1 MIWGQ
6 KAGEKPVAGR
16 RWAWPLQRLSRI
28 DRVEQRAEELDR
40 SIGRGRDQGISS
52 LAAAAAAHAATR
64 YATSCSAGAHGV
76 RSARARETGRGYPFP
91 RASRRTPAPRTG
103 RTCWD
108 LARWRP
114 HYSTGSPVPSPMLES
129 LVLLLDSWTA
139 AAAAFPR
146 RARGMQPEP
155 PGTGSPPRWT
165 RTGWG
170 WTMRPCL
177 SSLPRRL
184 QPSASPAAMDG
195 MGWDHGIDRAVA
207 VGDWRATASPQRQRR
222 WGARDA
228 GPDKLRGT
236 AAGNSNPTP

>member
-1 MIWGQ
+1 MTRCQMIWGQ

-52 LAAAAAAHAATR
+52 LAAAAAHAATR

-91 RASRRTPAPRTG
+91 RAGRRTPAPRTG

-129 LVLLLDSWTA
+129 LVLLLDSCAA

-184 QPSASPAAMDG
+184 QPDLQPSASPAMDG
-195 MGWDHGIDRAVA
+195 MGSTELWL
-207 VGDWRATASPQRQRR
+207 WEPQRR
-222 WGARDA
+222 WDE
-228 GPDKLRGT
+228 GP
-236 AAGNSNPTP
+236 AGNK